1 VIAGVL
7 FALKLFVRIG
17 DMLLDDRE
25 ALGVQIAHDMI
36 ADVRGVHNSE
46 VAGAVTVL
54 IVEITRTIQHQ

>member
-1 VIAGVL
+1 MIAGVL

-25 ALGVQIAHDMI
+25 ALGVQAAHDMI
-36 ADVRGVHNSE
+36 AYVRGVHNSE